1 MIKFLTGIFV
11 VFLSAARAAGAPFA
25 EINPLVANQNELKSD
40 AVSLD
45 VVAQPTTTIP
55 DTLKSIVVKPKA
67 GDYCVPST
75 DPTGKETAKWENKSG
90 KLVCVI
96 TECVDGYKLDK
107 DANKCEKTDKFDKI
121 NCVAPRYEW
130 DTNKDKC
137 IDKNDTACESGDAN
151 VKTAKY
157 NWDAKTKKLNCVIKS
172 CKSGYIIDNGKCIR
186 SDGECSAEQLATL
199 ENATAGELK
208 RGNCQ
213 PTTCADGYEIS
224 RDGKSCVAVVAK
236 DDAQENNKSTANKLL
251 GAAGIGSV
259 GIGTQMAAS
268 ALAEQN
274 ADDAAQRDMATYL
287 ATFKCDYGTGMNITG
302 GQTDVELPGGND
314 LFTLVNEYKTL
325 AADLKVRKESL
336 GLAPGIE
343 SETIIDAAETG
354 VYDNAETGKTGGA
367 YASLARAL
375 SDETSDDA
383 KQIAEQKSETAKK
396 LKTGAIT
403 AGVGAVT
410 TIAAD
415 LTINSK
421 NKNKVDEIKNKYKN
435 QSSDAADDA
444 DDGDDD
450 DDTTPAPEIESD
462 TARVGTDCKSDLKN
476 TEHVKTAEWQKK
488 KVGKKLACKITAC
501 DDGYDVNTTL
511 NKCKAKKVKNNSSS
525 KTVETGCAAGWA
537 PQTRSRTCVEL
548 GKPCETDL
556 YVQEGIATK
565 SEWTK
570 TKSGDAICKYLACAD
585 GYELKN
591 DTCVSKGIADTGST
605 NQPEKTTTNEKQ
617 AGAPCTPDNPDNV
630 DTAVWKQSGRRMTC
644 TITKCST
651 GYKQNGNQCI
661 VQCGQN
667 ESLVNGKCV
676 AKTTLQTATNKTAN
690 SNTQQIDTYIAEAT
704 QSSREAEQDMRMAS
718 LWARQITDM
727 ALATKAKELL
737 DDAKKSAVIA
747 KNQVSFR
754 PQDVAAAKRQ
764 AKTAKDAADNV
775 KKNAEKIKEM
785 MDSAK

>member
-1 MIKFLTGIFV
+1 MIKYLTGIFV
-11 VFLSAARAAGAPFA
+11 VFLSVARAAGAPFA
-25 EINPLVANQNELKSD
+25 EINPLIAKPTELKSE
-40 AVSLD
+40 
-45 VVAQPTTTIP
+45 VAELNVTAKPTAAIP
-55 DTLKSIVVKPKA
+55 DTLKPIEVKAKA
-67 GDYCVPST
+67 GDYCT
-75 DPTGKETAKWENKSG
+75 PTNMAGKETAKWENKNG

-107 DANKCEKTDKFDKI
+107 DANKCEKTDKFNKI
-121 NCVAPRYEW
+121 NCIAPRYEW
-130 DTNKDKC
+130 DTKKDEC
-137 IDKNDTACESGDAN
+137 IDKDNTKCESGDAN
-151 VKTAKY
+151 AKTAKY
-157 NWDAKTKKLNCVIKS
+157 NWDAKTKKLDCVIKS
-172 CKSGYIIDNGKCIR
+172 CKSGYIVDNGKCIR

-208 RGNCQ
+208 RGKCQ
-213 PTTCADGYEIS
+213 PTACADGYETS
-224 RDGKSCVAVVAK
+224 RDGKSCVAVVEK
-236 DDAQENNKSTANKLL
+236 DDTEKDNKSADKSTDKKIERVSDQELSELRDNAQAMRDKEQSTENKLL

-274 ADDAAQRDMATYL
+274 ADDAAQRDMAAYL

-336 GLAPGIE
+336 GLTPGIE

-354 VYDNAETGKTGGA
+354 LYDNAAIGKTGGA

-403 AGVGAVT
+403 AGVGAAT

-415 LTINSK
+415 LAINSK

-435 QSSDAADDA
+435 QNSDAADT
-444 DDGDDD
+444 DDDDDD
-450 DDTTPAPEIESD
+450 DDTTPAPEVESD

-476 TEHVKTAEWQKK
+476 TEHVKTAVWQKK

-511 NKCKAKKVKNNSSS
+511 NKCKSKKSSTDATDNTKIDTWVTKATNAAKEAEDELKEIDTVYKAITDDALAAKVKVHLDNAATAAVNATNAASAAETAKSNNDITVAKKAAQDAESAARTVKQES
-525 KTVETGCAAGWA
+525 KKA
-537 PQTRSRTCVEL
+537 
-548 GKPCETDL
+548 
-556 YVQEGIATK
+556 
-565 SEWTK
+565 K
-570 TKSGDAICKYLACAD
+570 TTAEQKN
-585 GYELKN
+585 KN
-591 DTCVSKGIADTGST
+591 DKGTEQKS
-605 NQPEKTTTNEKQ
+605 QPEKTTTNEKQ
-617 AGAPCTPDNPDNV
+617 AGTPCTPENPDNV
-630 DTAVWKQSGRRMTC
+630 DTAVWEQSGRRMTC
-644 TITKCST
+644 TITKCAT

-661 VQCGQN
+661 AQCGKN

-676 AKTTLQTATNKTAN
+676 AKP
-690 SNTQQIDTYIAEAT
+690 
-704 QSSREAEQDMRMAS
+704 
-718 LWARQITDM
+718 
-727 ALATKAKELL
+727 ATKKYHPGGHN
-737 DDAKKSAVIA
+737 K
-747 KNQVSFR
+747 
-754 PQDVAAAKRQ
+754 
-764 AKTAKDAADNV
+764 
-775 KKNAEKIKEM
+775 
-785 MDSAK
+785 